1 MTGQTRNLR
10 HLLPAWNAQRGLT
23 KARCKS
29 SSLKLHISCSFIL
42 YLITPD
48 ITDDYKVGGKWEKS
62 ASSGMKLT
70 RYHKHPILPI
80 SLSITSKTQAMF
92 TELTLWW
99 IPKVHVHK
107 PTFARLGGEGSVWV
121 CSGQGTDRTSRPRNS
136 VIQTRT
142 RNHMSIQS
150 SIQTHALSP

>member
-1 MTGQTRNLR
+1 MTGQTHNLW

-23 KARCKS
+23 KARFKFKITHFLLFH
-29 SSLKLHISCSFIL
+29 SLSDHTRYYWWLQSGWKR
-42 YLITPD
+42 
-48 ITDDYKVGGKWEKS
+48 GKS

-136 VIQTRT
+136 VIQTQT
-142 RNHMSIQS
+142 RNHMSIQL